1 MGKPRAVPM
10 SNAVLRLFELQIIR
24 DSRPL
29 SAMVLAIYSA
39 VRHLSPAKRAAR
51 RANPKDFAYSVY
63 REWGPKSRIPRP
75 ERLRTVFGEVPQDA
89 REAWLSDFEAVDK
102 LVWDIAAA
110 GGPQILGDA
119 AVRQQLNERFPF
131 LGGPGLNAAFQQ
143 AAYLAWHEGFDA
155 SAKRRSSSS

>member
-1 MGKPRAVPM
+1 MDKPRAVPM

-75 ERLRTVFGEVPQDA
+75 ERLWRGPA
-89 REAWLSDFEAVDK
+89 RCARGVAVGFRSGRQACVGHRRSWGASDF
-102 LVWDIAAA
+102 
-110 GGPQILGDA
+110 G
-119 AVRQQLNERFPF
+119 
-131 LGGPGLNAAFQQ
+131 
-143 AAYLAWHEGFDA
+143 
-155 SAKRRSSSS
+155 